1 MSSAPDEPS
10 SRQGLGDLVRRAR
23 DRLRDAGID
32 TAALDARVLVTAAAG
47 VDVSKAVLDPEFRPD
62 AAACQ
67 RIAEFVE
74 RRSAGEPVGRILGRR
89 EFWGLDFALSADTLE
104 PRPDTERLVEV
115 ALDWCDANGG
125 RDRAFR
131 FADIGTGSGAIAV
144 ALLSMLP
151 NAVALAVD
159 LAPGALATARG
170 NAGRHGVGSRFLAVE
185 GNLADMVAPGI
196 DFLVSNPPY
205 VSLGEADTL
214 ADEVLRHDPA
224 LALFAGANG
233 LDAYAALLPE
243 AHRALGRFAP
253 LFLEIGAAQAGTVGE
268 LARQSG
274 FEEVDIYQDLG
285 GRDRVLR
292 ARCVAK

>member
-1 MSSAPDEPS
+1 MSSAPGEPS

-47 VDVSKAVLDPEFRPD
+47 VDVSRAVLDPDFRPD

-125 RDRAFR
+125 RDRALR

-151 NAVALAVD
+151 NAVALAID

-214 ADEVLRHDPA
+214 PDEVSRHDPA

-233 LDAYAALLPE
+233 LDAYAVLLPE
-243 AHRALGRFAP
+243 ARRALGRFAP

-268 LARQSG
+268 LARQAG